1 MNWSRRP
8 PEWTRYTRM
17 SPTRHATPTS
27 VCVQSGCSPWLRHS
41 FRYIRSIKDGYI
53 SRVTRTQWLQTC
65 TTHTHLSSD
74 SNTVYLHTHLS
85 SHSNT
90 VTASMHHTH
99 TSIEWLEHSLS
110 PRISIEWLEHKSII
124 LIQFNQECSHLA
136 HLACCI
142 GFEYLRVHAHN
153 AFFID
158 APAASACAP
167 PWLGSLLLVPRI
179 WMSVINGTSAYDKHT
194 FFHS

>member
-1 MNWSRRP
+1 MDISV
-8 PEWTRYTRM
+8 EWLEHSDCKHVPHTHIYRVTRT
-17 SPTRHATPTS
+17 
-27 VCVQSGCSPWLRHS
+27 QS
-41 FRYIRSIKDGYI
+41 I
-53 SRVTRTQWLQTC
+53 STHIYRVTRTQWLQAC

-99 TSIEWLEHSLS
+99 THLSSDSKTVTANMRHTSIEWLEHSLS
-110 PRISIEWLEHKSII
+110 PRISIEWLEHTSII

-194 FFHS
+194 FLHS